1 MIAATSGR
9 DDASWAEK
17 LSTKL
22 GKRLAEAT
30 KAFKGRQRGWSQDE
44 WFKGFGDQSADA
56 LKALDEDIP
65 WLTDALKTR
74 LPKWTDGWTPLVA
87 MVHGDLHGANV
98 LVDLHGAAWVIDFA
112 TVREGES
119 IFYDLS
125 RLLISMLFENCQVG
139 SGEELDAACEMT
151 EKIFSSADLRNS
163 LAKTLVSDQEFPRLG
178 VACDTALRVL
188 QALPGLVTT
197 AATGQRLRQEPRDAD
212 FQTLVFYLVMLDR
225 LLRILTYEEGASA
238 HQRMWA
244 LHAASKLAHQLKQQ
258 WDHAPEEGLGSI
270 TPWLHSMSRPTTAA
284 SIGTALQKYKQFCAV
299 HYSRVKDVITG
310 QPLDIVSNT
319 FDVSVREY
327 IHGSVEEHQS
337 HALLAT
343 LLDQAETHVVHV
355 RFDGVAE
362 AQRFRPRRWGK
373 LQIVNTADAT
383 EDEVPSSARKAGLL
397 IGTKVEH
404 EVHGFGTVTA
414 VTDSRPQFFLVG
426 ASGMGKTVLLRRLV
440 FRAACYHMQDDK
452 DVVPMYINAGQ
463 LRRTLLAQ
471 PALLYDQTTFEG
483 TLDEYIRRHHD
494 GTRYQLLST
503 ALKKGRL
510 LVLLDGY
517 HQLPEQARNKMDQQ
531 LLRYHGRLVI
541 ASRFEPTAALIGGSD
556 ARFRRFRTLRL
567 PPLTD
572 SQLEEIAHIRIPA
585 DEVDGVIEKIQ
596 SVNLQSLCQQPMLL
610 SMVFAML
617 RSKLADK
624 ITFAQVSALRTCMEE
639 ATVTRLAH
647 LRVFAQVYD
656 CAVRVLLLRREAHST
671 ADQDQKLQDLMRTLA
686 FCSGRSEEITQ
697 KAIDEARS
705 DVSNELVAQAAAG
718 RIPGIVCLSATAGD
732 TKLRFTHKSLQ
743 HYLIMEEL
751 LLKLKNADG
760 HEHRVVD
767 VLKKELPTTQQ
778 ALADAWWR
786 PVWQLCIEK
795 RPRFAVEMLQ
805 ALDLKKLSLPKAK
818 QSWPGAAVLFANLLV
833 TEQIGRADELLRTGM
848 PIDQEV
854 EDALVRQ
861 QGAERDTWH
870 KILKNEQ
877 REQANKKLAAEIVA
891 KVCKKLPGMS
901 SVEDFLGRG
910 AYDLA
915 TAEIRE
921 AIDEA
926 VSFGGKFRITS
937 KIPEHVSGTSVLLRG
952 KALDH
957 FEKKTD
963 GVNAIEVQKGEEV
976 IIKLMKQ
983 RSHLKREVGN
993 RLGWLLQSAVVP
1005 LVATSDDTE
1014 GGFEKRW
1021 AEDATSAIDQLRV
1034 NQELKEAMKS
1044 SKYAHGIVMKAAQRN
1059 LFAILIQERNSLPD
1073 AVKITKGLAACLQ
1086 MLHQHNRV
1094 HADVKPLNVV
1104 RMPNGSVQ
1112 LIDLDASVI
1121 VGEKLT
1127 DKTSTAAG

>member
-1 MIAATSGR
+1 
-9 DDASWAEK
+9 
-17 LSTKL
+17 
-22 GKRLAEAT
+22 
-30 KAFKGRQRGWSQDE
+30 
-44 WFKGFGDQSADA
+44 
-56 LKALDEDIP
+56 
-65 WLTDALKTR
+65 
-74 LPKWTDGWTPLVA
+74 
-87 MVHGDLHGANV
+87 
-98 LVDLHGAAWVIDFA
+98 
-112 TVREGES
+112 
-119 IFYDLS
+119 
-125 RLLISMLFENCQVG
+125 
-139 SGEELDAACEMT
+139 
-151 EKIFSSADLRNS
+151 
-163 LAKTLVSDQEFPRLG
+163 
-178 VACDTALRVL
+178 
-188 QALPGLVTT
+188 
-197 AATGQRLRQEPRDAD
+197 
-212 FQTLVFYLVMLDR
+212 
-225 LLRILTYEEGASA
+225 
-238 HQRMWA
+238 
-244 LHAASKLAHQLKQQ
+244 
-258 WDHAPEEGLGSI
+258 
-270 TPWLHSMSRPTTAA
+270 
-284 SIGTALQKYKQFCAV
+284 
-299 HYSRVKDVITG
+299 
-310 QPLDIVSNT
+310 
-319 FDVSVREY
+319 
-327 IHGSVEEHQS
+327 
-337 HALLAT
+337 
-343 LLDQAETHVVHV
+343 
-355 RFDGVAE
+355 
-362 AQRFRPRRWGK
+362 
-373 LQIVNTADAT
+373 
-383 EDEVPSSARKAGLL
+383 
-397 IGTKVEH
+397 
-404 EVHGFGTVTA
+404 
-414 VTDSRPQFFLVG
+414 
-426 ASGMGKTVLLRRLV
+426 
-440 FRAACYHMQDDK
+440 
-452 DVVPMYINAGQ
+452 
-463 LRRTLLAQ
+463 
-471 PALLYDQTTFEG
+471 
-483 TLDEYIRRHHD
+483 
-494 GTRYQLLST
+494 
-503 ALKKGRL
+503 
-510 LVLLDGY
+510 
-517 HQLPEQARNKMDQQ
+517 
-531 LLRYHGRLVI
+531 
-541 ASRFEPTAALIGGSD
+541 
-556 ARFRRFRTLRL
+556 
-567 PPLTD
+567 
-572 SQLEEIAHIRIPA
+572 
-585 DEVDGVIEKIQ
+585 
-596 SVNLQSLCQQPMLL
+596 
-610 SMVFAML
+610 
-617 RSKLADK
+617 
-624 ITFAQVSALRTCMEE
+624 
-639 ATVTRLAH
+639 
-647 LRVFAQVYD
+647 
-656 CAVRVLLLRREAHST
+656 
-671 ADQDQKLQDLMRTLA
+671 MRTLA

-751 LLKLKNADG
+751 LLKLKDAD
-760 HEHRVVD
+760 EHKHCVVD
-767 VLKKELPTTQQ
+767 VLKKELPTTQE

-833 TEQIGRADELLRTGM
+833 TEQIGCADELLQTGM

-877 REQANKKLAAEIVA
+877 REQEKKEKAAEIVA

-915 TAEIRE
+915 TEEIRK

-963 GVNAIEVQKGEEV
+963 SVNAIEVQKGEEV

-983 RSHLKREVGN
+983 RSHLEREVGN

-1005 LVATSDDTE
+1005 LVATSDDAGDDAE
-1014 GGFEKRW
+1014 GGFKKRW

-1104 RMPNGSVQ
+1104 RMPNGLVQ
-1112 LIDLDASVI
+1112 LIDLDASVV